1 MRRKRSMVGLV
12 KGHVG
17 GLKVY
22 LRTLFGTRLKAK
34 GGGGTPRLDLMSDGR
49 LCLLLNSDG
58 ISLDYNYKLSL
69 YNNYIVFI
77 VSEVISK

>member
-1 MRRKRSMVGLV
+1 MRRGRSMVGLV

-34 GGGGTPRLDLMSDGR
+34 GGGGTPRLAKWGV
-49 LCLLLNSDG
+49 G
-58 ISLDYNYKLSL
+58 ILFPVL
-69 YNNYIVFI
+69 
-77 VSEVISK
+77 